1 MHTPD
6 HHEAVREPLISI
18 RELRTWFPLRRL
30 LFSRH
35 RGAVKAVDG
44 ISLDIFP
51 GETVGLVG
59 ESGCG
64 KTTLGRTILGLEK
77 ATSGHVI
84 FDHTDLLSLRESAM
98 RPLRRH
104 LQMIFQDP
112 YASLNP
118 RLPVLD
124 IVTEGLQEHGMLNG
138 DPSAVATELLHE
150 VGLGAD
156 ALHRYPHEFSGGQR
170 QRISIA
176 RAISLHPQF
185 IVCDEAVSA
194 LDVSIQAQIIN
205 LLVDLREKY
214 RLAYLFISHDLSVVR
229 HISQRLAV
237 MYLGQIV
244 EEGPTREVI
253 DDPKHPY
260 TQALVSAIPI
270 PGKVKPR
277 RMILRGDVPSPVNP
291 PQACRFHTRC
301 PAVMPICS
309 EEMPPNAD
317 VEGRKVA
324 CHLYTELRQGVVEK
338 GISDG

>member
-1 MHTPD
+1 MQVTNPKD
-6 HHEAVREPLISI
+6 QPLISI
-18 RELRTWFPLRRL
+18 QELRTWFPLPRL
-30 LFSRH
+30 LFSRR

-44 ISLDIFP
+44 ISIDIFA

-77 ATSGHVI
+77 ATTGRVMFGGANI
-84 FDHTDLLSLRESAM
+84 LSLREPVM

-124 IVTEGLQEHGMLNG
+124 IVTEGLREHGMLSG
-138 DPSAVATELLHE
+138 DPSRVATELLHE
-150 VGLGAD
+150 VGLGAE

-170 QRISIA
+170 QRICIA
-176 RAISLHPQF
+176 RAISLHPRF
-185 IVCDEAVSA
+185 IICDEAVSA

-214 RLAYLFISHDLSVVR
+214 NLAYLFISHDLSVVR

-237 MYLGQIV
+237 MYVGQIV
-244 EEGPTREVI
+244 EEGPTRDVI
-253 DDPKHPY
+253 DHPKHPY

-270 PGKVKPR
+270 PGKVKQQR
-277 RMILRGDVPSPVNP
+277 LVLQGDVPSPAHP
-291 PQACRFHTRC
+291 PPGCRFHTRC
-301 PAVMPICS
+301 PVVMPICAQ
-309 EEMPPNAD
+309 EPPANHD
-317 VEGRKVA
+317 VDGRKVA
-324 CHLYTELRQGVVEK
+324 CHLYTEPLHT
-338 GISDG
+338 

>member
-1 MHTPD
+1 MQTPK
-6 HHEAVREPLISI
+6 VTSQPLISV
-18 RELRTWFPLRRL
+18 RDLRTWFPLQRL

-44 ISLDIFP
+44 VSIDIFP
-51 GETVGLVG
+51 GKTVGLVG

-77 ATSGHVI
+77 ATTGRVL
-84 FDHTDLLSLRESAM
+84 FEDTDLLSLREPAM

-118 RLPVLD
+118 RLPILN

-138 DPSAVATELLHE
+138 DPSPAATALLQE
-150 VGLGAD
+150 VGLGPD

-185 IVCDEAVSA
+185 IICDEAVSA

-205 LLVDLREKY
+205 LLADLREKY
-214 RLAYLFISHDLSVVR
+214 NLAYLFISHDLSVVR

-237 MYLGQIV
+237 MYVGQIV

-253 DDPKHPY
+253 DHPKHPY

-270 PGKVKPR
+270 PGKVKPQR
-277 RMILRGDVPSPVNP
+277 TVLQGDVPSPAHP
-291 PQACRFHTRC
+291 PPGCRFHTRC
-301 PAVMPICS
+301 PVAMPICAQ
-309 EEMPPNAD
+309 EEPAHHD
-317 VEGRKVA
+317 VDGRQVA
-324 CHLYTELRQGVVEK
+324 CHLYAEP
-338 GISDG
+338 

>member
-1 MHTPD
+1 MSAPNH
-6 HHEAVREPLISI
+6 PLIRI
-18 RELRTWFPLRRL
+18 RDLRTWFPLRRL

-44 ISLDIFP
+44 VSLDIYP
-51 GETVGLVG
+51 GETLGLVG

-77 ATSGHVI
+77 ATSGQVI
-84 FDHTDLLSLRESAM
+84 FDGTDLLTLREPAM

-124 IVTEGLQEHGMLNG
+124 IVTEGLLEHGKLNG
-138 DPSAVATELLHE
+138 DPSEVAAELLHE

-176 RAISLHPQF
+176 RAISLQPQF

-214 RLAYLFISHDLSVVR
+214 RLSYLFISHDLSVVR

-244 EEGPTREVI
+244 EEGRTRDII
-253 DDPKHPY
+253 DHPKHPY

-270 PGKVKPR
+270 PGKVKPQR
-277 RMILRGDVPSPVNP
+277 VILQGDVPSPAHP
-291 PQACRFHTRC
+291 PPGCRFHTRC
-301 PAVMPICS
+301 PAVMPICAQ
-309 EEMPPNAD
+309 ETPPLAEVD
-317 VEGRKVA
+317 GRMVA
-324 CHLYTELRQGVVEK
+324 CHLYAEPSQARGEIVAEK
-338 GISDG
+338 GISHGQ